1 MIINELVTKLSFKL
15 DQAVIAKYEQ
25 RMKAAANS
33 GNQFGKTMFDA
44 FIRAKKGSDE
54 AARGADNYRDKLGR
68 LRDAQGRFVSEG
80 NKGFGKMGGSMHGL
94 TGSIAKLTAGFVG
107 LSALSSG
114 AKFVG
119 GAASEYE
126 TSITQLTTLVGKEK
140 AGGIFKDLQK
150 FAATTPYE
158 LKDVM
163 QMFTRLEGAGF
174 GLLDKNGGVKY
185 DALIKLGDLAA
196 ASNQPLNML
205 TDTMLSAN
213 RGLGSMVDNFTGLAA
228 KAEDG
233 VLAVEM
239 FDRATGKT
247 TKRKIAAGDKAGFMD
262 FFTQAGARKGI
273 GGGMD
278 ALAKTLSGQMST
290 LKDNA
295 KAAGTSFFLGF
306 GPHIH
311 KYLERMIK
319 LVGDLTPQAE
329 KLGKMVGKQ
338 LDKLPA
344 ILKAA
349 KPFIEPVAIGLGMI
363 ATAMIAM
370 KGFALASGVVS
381 FLGFL
386 GGIGGAT
393 VGFIT
398 TAFGAI
404 SGFFAL
410 ASGAGLAGTLSIIG
424 TTLGGIVTA
433 ALPIIGAI
441 LTGGVIVAAIAAI
454 VALGVKLADYWARG
468 DVALKG
474 LHEKFPVL
482 AEGIKYI
489 GDELAAW
496 WPIIQTNLI
505 GGFNAF
511 WPVLDYTFNKILVPA
526 LGIGLKWLGILMKVI
541 RAIATVALPPL
552 TAAINGIGTAFQ
564 FIWDTF
570 IGPILGLIG
579 GGISDLTK
587 AAGGLVDTLL
597 NAAGINT
604 GGSVGGA
611 GGAGLASTAINFVKS
626 GQADKYA
633 FSLAKANGFVT
644 KSLFQQGIACAQTT
658 DQLLKMAGASKA
670 VQDAMTASAPGS
682 YAALKNRGLATSVSE
697 KDLKP
702 GDLVFYNPGGKGIQ
716 HVGVYVGNGQVVDAS
731 NSAGGQI
738 GTGQR
743 VIQRKNWMAGNAN
756 YLRINDNQWMMPA
769 GGGAAG
775 GAGGTV
781 NNITVDARGASNPEL
796 IKTKTKN
803 GVTEALNKAKGLG
816 SGATTPK
823 RGTPAYSQ

>member
-1 MIINELVTKLSFKL
+1 MIINELITKLSFAL
-15 DQAVIAKYEQ
+15 DQRTIQKYENAMKQMQ
-25 RMKAAANS
+25 RQASAMASSISRITARMSRSLQMHVRIDGVEKAKSALKSIS
-33 GNQFGKTMFDA
+33 GSIDHLGK
-44 FIRAKKGSDE
+44 
-54 AARGADNYRDKLGR
+54 R
-68 LRDAQGRFVSEG
+68 LSSVALISA
-80 NKGFGKMGGSMHGL
+80 
-94 TGSIAKLTAGFVG
+94 GSIAAFGAAAAGKLSKDVFDNAMTMETLRAGLVTSEG
-107 LSALSSG
+107 SEKG
-114 AKFVG
+114 AK
-119 GAASEYE
+119 
-126 TSITQLTTLVGKEK
+126 TQFARLS
-140 AGGIFKDLQK
+140 K
-150 FAATTPYE
+150 FAEKFPSTIDEVIKSYIQLKNLNMDSSERAMIAYGNLAGATPGKR
-158 LKDVM
+158 LKDVSAM
-163 QMFTRLEGAGF
+163 MADASTFQFERIREF
-174 GLLDKNGGVKY
+174 GMSY
-185 DALIKLGDLAA
+185 E
-196 ASNQPLNML
+196 
-205 TDTMLSAN
+205 
-213 RGLGSMVDNFTGLAA
+213 TG
-228 KAEDG
+228 ED
-233 VLAVEM
+233 AVE
-239 FDRATGKT
+239 FTFRGIKT
-247 TKRKIAAGDKAGFMD
+247 KVNKNAADIQKYFISTIEKH
-262 FFTQAGARKGI
+262 F
-273 GGGMD
+273 GGGMKRQAATIEGKMSNLSD
-278 ALAKTLSGQMST
+278 AWMIAQDKMWEAG
-290 LKDNA
+290 LKYSVHSFVERLT
-295 KAAGTSFFLGF
+295 KAIKQYTPA
-306 GPHIH
+306 
-311 KYLERMIK
+311 MIK
-319 LVGDLTPQAE
+319 FGKAVDAWSERSAVWFHQMKGSLT
-329 KLGKMVGKQ
+329 M
-338 LDKLPA
+338 
-344 ILKAA
+344 I
-349 KPFIEPVAIGLGMI
+349 KPYIEPVAMGIGMI
-363 ATAMIAM
+363 AASMLAM
-370 KGFALASGVVS
+370 KGIALASGMVTFFGMITS
-381 FLGFL
+381 
-386 GGIGGAT
+386 IGGAGLGI
-393 VGFIT
+393 VSGVL
-398 TAFGAI
+398 GAI
-404 SGFFAL
+404 SSFA
-410 ASGAGLAGTLSIIG
+410 AFAAGAGFAGVFAAIG
-424 TTLGGIVTA
+424 TTLTGIVTMV
-433 ALPIIGAI
+433 LPAIGAF
-441 LTGGVIVAAIAAI
+441 LAGGAIVAAIALI

-474 LHEKFPVL
+474 LYEKFPAL

-496 WPIIQTNLI
+496 WPIIQSNLI

-541 RAIATVALPPL
+541 RVIATVALPPL

-633 FSLAKANGFVT
+633 FSMARANGFVT

-670 VQDAMTASAPGS
+670 VQDAMTASAPDS

-731 NSAGGQI
+731 NSSGKQI

-743 VIQRKNWMAGNAN
+743 VVMRNNWMSGNAN

-803 GVTEALNKAKGLG
+803 GVTEALNKASGLG
-816 SGATTPK
+816 TGATSPK
-823 RGTPAYSQ
+823 RSGQALAQ